1 MNKTLTVSKAGACL
15 RLIKIVPHPRRL
27 ELPSFG
33 AGVTSPCFPLS
44 YPNSEISNIL
54 AISDL
59 RSASFGRQ
67 VTVLRRPWHV
77 A

>member
-15 RLIKIVPHPRRL
+15 RLIKIVPP
-27 ELPSFG
+27 
-33 AGVTSPCFPLS
+33 
-44 YPNSEISNIL
+44 PNTEISNVL

-59 RSASFGRQ
+59 CSASFGGQ
-67 VTVLRRPWHV
+67 VTVLRRPLHV